1 MMKHPIA
8 SLFVLFALAV
18 VAQQTPAPKSQLS
31 WVAAQAPEVK
41 RLADA
46 LAGEWTTTEKFEAD
60 RNGTAGSGAFSLD
73 VVNQGKAERTLT
85 IHASKSGAKP

>member
-1 MMKHPIA
+1 MMKQLIA

-18 VAQQTPAPKSQLS
+18 VARQAPAPKSQLS

-41 RLADA
+41 RFSEISSQ
-46 LAGEWTTTEKFEAD
+46 GFT
-60 RNGTAGSGAFSLD
+60 FSLD
-73 VVNQGKAERTLT
+73 LVNQGKAERTLT